1 MCTHVHSLK
10 VHFRECYQEPSLDNK
25 ISKHGFIFSYFP
37 QKIHVIYCCG
47 LVAKSCLTLC
57 DPMDCGLPDSSVHGI
72 SQARILE
79 WVAISFSRGPG
90 DWTHMD
96 WTHISCIDRQIIY
109 SWPTREVYTPA
120 SRPEPQ
126 HTPSPQDLSSHTR
139 DWTHTLCIAGG
150 FFTTEPS
157 RKPNKILI

>member
-37 QKIHVIYCCG
+37 QKIHVIYCC
-47 LVAKSCLTLC
+47 LVAKSCPTLC

-90 DWTHMD
+90 DWTHICAELTSLALTD
-96 WTHISCIDRQIIY
+96 ELFTVDPPGKS
-109 SWPTREVYTPA
+109 TPLPPA
-120 SRPEPQ
+120 
-126 HTPSPQDLSSHTR
+126 PSPSTHLLHRILVPRPGVGPIPSALQVDSLPLSHQ
-139 DWTHTLCIAGG
+139 G
-150 FFTTEPS
+150 
-157 RKPNKILI
+157 NLIKY